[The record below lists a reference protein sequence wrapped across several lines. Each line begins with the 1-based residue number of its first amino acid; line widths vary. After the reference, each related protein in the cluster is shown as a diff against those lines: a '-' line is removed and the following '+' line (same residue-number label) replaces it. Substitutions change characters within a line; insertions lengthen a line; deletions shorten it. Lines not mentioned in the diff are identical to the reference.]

1 MHLLPENYRARCSG
15 FSPEIHEYNL
25 RQAERR
31 KAETKLF
38 MKEMEI
44 REEDE
49 IMACELFDQYRR
61 QGREEGEKEGRKK
74 GELHMIRNF
83 MQELHLTVEEA
94 LKAARIPQEDWEQYQ
109 KQLM

>member
-1 MHLLPENYRARCSG
+1 
-15 FSPEIHEYNL
+15 
-25 RQAERR
+25 
-31 KAETKLF
+31 
-38 MKEMEI
+38 
-44 REEDE
+44 
-49 IMACELFDQYRR
+49 MACELFDQYRR

-74 GELHMIRNF
+74 GREEGEKAGRKAGELHMIRNF

>member
-1 MHLLPENYRARCSG
+1 
-15 FSPEIHEYNL
+15 
-25 RQAERR
+25 
-31 KAETKLF
+31 

-44 REEDE
+44 RDEDE
-49 IMACELFDQYRR
+49 IIACELFDQYRS
-61 QGREEGEKEGRKK
+61 QGREEGEKK

>member
-1 MHLLPENYRARCSG
+1 
-15 FSPEIHEYNL
+15 
-25 RQAERR
+25 
-31 KAETKLF
+31 
-38 MKEMEI
+38 MEI

-61 QGREEGEKEGRKK
+61 QGREEGEKAGRKAGRQE

-94 LKAARIPQEDWEQYQ
+94 LKAARIPQEEWEQYQ

>member
-1 MHLLPENYRARCSG
+1 
-15 FSPEIHEYNL
+15 
-25 RQAERR
+25 
-31 KAETKLF
+31 
-38 MKEMEI
+38 
-44 REEDE
+44 
-49 IMACELFDQYRR
+49 MACELFDQYRR
-61 QGREEGEKEGRKK
+61 QGREE

>member
-1 MHLLPENYRARCSG
+1 
-15 FSPEIHEYNL
+15 
-25 RQAERR
+25 
-31 KAETKLF
+31 

-61 QGREEGEKEGRKK
+61 QGREE